1 MDGRPPPPPQFGA
14 QGYSTGP
21 VMSGP
26 AINSAATTAMWF
38 GIATLLCG
46 GVFSPFA
53 LGFGIKGYS
62 QSKQLG
68 GEGAG
73 KSLFG
78 AIVGGLVL
86 AALVVVLIGAFFL
99 AAGSSST
106 GTGY

>member
-21 VMSGP
+21 MMSGP
-26 AINSAATTAMWF
+26 VVNSAATTAMWF

-86 AALVVVLIGAFFL
+86 AVLVVVLLGAL
-99 AAGSSST
+99 AAAGSSST
-106 GTGY
+106 STGY

>member
-14 QGYSTGP
+14 HGYATGP

-26 AINSAATTAMWF
+26 VVNSAATTAMWL

-53 LGFGIKGYS
+53 FGFGIKGYQ

-86 AALVVVLIGAFFL
+86 VVFALALVAMLTT
-99 AAGSSST
+99 AGSSST
-106 GTGY
+106 PSGY